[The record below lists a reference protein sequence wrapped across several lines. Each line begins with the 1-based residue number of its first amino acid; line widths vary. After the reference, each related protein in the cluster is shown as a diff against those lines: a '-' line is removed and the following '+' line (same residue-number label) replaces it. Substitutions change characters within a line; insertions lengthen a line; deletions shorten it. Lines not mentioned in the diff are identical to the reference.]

1 MAESVFPVLPLRAL
15 RNAHTM
21 RIGNPA
27 GIRVMR
33 SPASTGRKRPVNLTL
48 SEDIVEEV
56 RGVTGNLSGVVES
69 LLADFLSRER
79 ERRSGI
85 VEQARATA
93 NLWNNFAER
102 NGSFADDHSTL

>member
-1 MAESVFPVLPLRAL
+1 
-15 RNAHTM
+15 M
-21 RIGNPA
+21 RIRCPK
-27 GIRVMR
+27 GIRVMH
-33 SPASTGRKRPVNLTL
+33 SPTSTARKRPVNLTL
-48 SEDIVEEV
+48 SEDLVEEV
-56 RGVTGNLSGVVES
+56 RGVTGNLSGIVES

-93 NLWNNFAER
+93 TLWNSFAER